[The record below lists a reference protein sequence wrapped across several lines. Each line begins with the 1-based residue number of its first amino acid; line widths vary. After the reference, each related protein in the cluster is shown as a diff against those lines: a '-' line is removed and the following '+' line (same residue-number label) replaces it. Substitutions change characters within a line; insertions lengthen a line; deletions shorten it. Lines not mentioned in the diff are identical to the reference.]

1 MGIDVT
7 INKEVKFN
15 ETHEKR
21 VITGVHLNPKKS
33 RVGKNPCLNVFS
45 IYTRTKQGDLGRD
58 GNPLIYALKSL
69 NGFTISKSELK
80 AFKPTF
86 SAIVDKTLL
95 AWPHTCVLTMPS
107 SSVLAERFARRI
119 ARKVHG
125 VLVSDAF
132 CKRTATEVLAE
143 YRDRHVV
150 PKSKHKSDVN
160 RILAELSKVPPNTLF
175 SMKLVENNIREYFRP
190 LKLNPACDQH
200 LLMEGP
206 VLLVDDLLS
215 TGTTLLNAREELAR
229 MNIQCD
235 SALCLL
241 SDL

>member
-7 INKEVKFN
+7 VNREVKFN
-15 ETHEKR
+15 DAHEHR

-33 RVGKNPCLNVFS
+33 KVGRNPYLNIFS
-45 IYTRTKQGDLGRD
+45 IYTRTKQGDLRRD

-69 NGFTISKSELK
+69 NGFTITKSELR

-95 AWPHTCVLTMPS
+95 GLPFASVLTMPS
-107 SSVLAERFARRI
+107 SSALAEQFGRRI
-119 ARKVHG
+119 ARKLRG
-125 VLVSDAF
+125 NIVSNAF
-132 CKRTATEVLAE
+132 CKRTATEILAE
-143 YRDRHVV
+143 YRQRHVV
-150 PKSKHKSDVN
+150 PKTRHKSDVN
-160 RILAELSKVPPNTLF
+160 RVLAELNKVPPNTLF

-190 LKLNPACDQH
+190 LKLNPVCD
-200 LLMEGP
+200 LRLIMKGP

-215 TGTTLLNAREELAR
+215 TGTTLLNAREELER
-229 MNIQCD
+229 VDIQCH
-235 SALCLL
+235 SAICLL